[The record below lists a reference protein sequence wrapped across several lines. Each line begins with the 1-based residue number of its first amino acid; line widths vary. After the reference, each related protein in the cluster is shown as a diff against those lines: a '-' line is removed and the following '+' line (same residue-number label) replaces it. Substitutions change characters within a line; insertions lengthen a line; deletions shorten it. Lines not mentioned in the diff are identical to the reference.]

1 VTGPG
6 RRGGLLATIG
16 YVLVLA
22 FCSALSLA
30 GLGIGAVVAAAARFP
45 AVAAELDAAASA
57 GSRWSGAMLA
67 AVPTSEPSS
76 QLVLDYGF
84 SLVSVSLAVALLALR
99 ERSWSIRLF
108 ALAMIGSAGAF
119 NLQAYAAATAV
130 ESASG
135 LAIGLLHQVL
145 LPGVACAAYIL
156 ALTVFPT
163 AGEPDRA
170 GLARTALVAVGGGT
184 LLLVGSGIAL
194 LPQATSCVLFFGFL
208 VPLAGLTALPGN
220 IRHAQLAV
228 VRTQSRLLFS
238 VLAGA
243 FAVTLVLTVV
253 TGVLWWAGWTGLDL
267 VDPTARTPG
276 SGGLPIA
283 LLFWFSRLACIAIA
297 GAVLVATR
305 RGGSWTA
312 EHLFSRG
319 LVAALVGAMVAG
331 GHIVLRTLIG
341 PAIDQSTI
349 GGELALAAVSTVPV
363 ALLFLPL
370 YVRAERV
377 VDRLLYGTRPTPY
390 SVLAEIAALSRGT
403 STDAPDLAQVAE
415 AVGRGL
421 GATACRLTVLRPG
434 LRDRVY
440 NWAAPG
446 MSGEPVVEVLVRH
459 GVEPVGMIAVDQGA
473 VAGLHGQRQH
483 LLEDVADSLGA
494 VFQASRSGIELE
506 RQLRAAL
513 SYAGGI
519 AVSRRAVVAEMDWER
534 RRIERDLHDGAQHH
548 LVSLRLALGLVEH
561 QVSTAQLDP
570 ARSRLTQIAD
580 QIEVAEEILAETA
593 KGVSSPLLAELG
605 LVRALRQEL
614 GGGQP
619 PVPVDAAG
627 VDEEQ
632 GIPADVQAAV
642 YFCCL
647 EAVNNARKHAPGA
660 AIEVRLET
668 VEGRLRFTVRDEGP
682 GWDTTVKN
690 ASPGRGVRNV
700 AARVAAVGGR
710 VEIRSEPGAGT
721 TVEGSAPL
729 RAPESE
735 PSEAAAGGSGFR
747 PGAVA
752 LMTPSV
758 SLIDQV
764 RDAMRAAREL
774 YHGSA
779 RAAALR
785 ELAERL
791 DEPLRVAVGGP
802 PGAGSTTLVEAL
814 RAALEADRVKA
825 RADHPAV
832 RLIDTS
838 GAGQT
843 ASTQKILVHGAGPA
857 ALADASI
864 LLLRHRRVDGSA
876 PGEPPRHRSAL
887 TIGVLARVDEL
898 GAVGSTGE
906 GMELA
911 ERAAAEWATRP
922 EVRRR
927 CSVVVPVAGLLAAAA
942 ANLTDAQYQAL
953 RRLDEASGDLATASA
968 GTGPTGPVRPSPT
981 KRPRT
986 APMDDAAEQDLLDR
1000 FGAAGVRLATDLIR
1014 SGRAPTAAALAVEL
1028 TRHSG
1033 LPRLVE
1039 QIDVRLA
1046 RRAEGLKARSALRA
1060 LEALVRTEPP
1070 PTGSDGLRY
1079 RFDRIRSGTHELTEL
1094 DLVDALRSG
1103 ELDLTDDQRE
1113 SAELLLGAMGPD
1125 PRTRLAL
1132 APDAGS
1138 QEVAMVA
1145 SEQLARWQAM
1155 ATHPVSGK
1163 DVRDLAAT
1171 VALTCEQLL
1180 AGAGGR

>member
-1 VTGPG
+1 MSGPG

-22 FCSALSLA
+22 FCSVLSLA

-45 AVAAELDAAASA
+45 GGRRRA
-57 GSRWSGAMLA
+57 GRRGVGRQPLGRGRCWPRCRPANR
-67 AVPTSEPSS
+67 SS

-84 SLVSVSLAVALLALR
+84 SLVSVSLAVALLTLR

-108 ALAMIGSAGAF
+108 ALAVIGSAGAF

-135 LAIGLLHQVL
+135 LAIGPLHQVL

-253 TGVLWWAGWTGLDL
+253 TGVLWWAGWTGLVL

-319 LVAALVGAMVAG
+319 LVAALVGAMIAG

-341 PAIDQSTI
+341 PAIDQSTT

-440 NWAAPG
+440 DWAAPG
-446 MSGEPVVEVLVRH
+446 MGGRAGRRGPGAARRRAGRH
-459 GVEPVGMIAVDQGA
+459 DRGGPGRGGRAARAAPAPAGGRRRQPRRGVPGQPLGHRAGTPA
-473 VAGLHGQRQH
+473 AGRAGL
-483 LLEDVADSLGA
+483 
-494 VFQASRSGIELE
+494 
-506 RQLRAAL
+506 
-513 SYAGGI
+513 
-519 AVSRRAVVAEMDWER
+519 R
-534 RRIERDLHDGAQHH
+534 RRDRGVAAGRGRRDG
-548 LVSLRLALGLVEH
+548 LG
-561 QVSTAQLDP
+561 TAAHRAGP
-570 ARSRLTQIAD
+570 ARRGAAPPG
-580 QIEVAEEILAETA
+580 VAAA
-593 KGVSSPLLAELG
+593 RAGPGRAPGVDGPAG
-605 LVRALRQEL
+605 P
-614 GGGQP
+614 G
-619 PVPVDAAG
+619 PVPADPDRRPDRGGRGDPGRDGEGGVLAAAG
-627 VDEEQ
+627 RA
-632 GIPADVQAAV
+632 GPGPGA
-642 YFCCL
+642 
-647 EAVNNARKHAPGA
+647 APGA
-660 AIEVRLET
+660 
-668 VEGRLRFTVRDEGP
+668 GRRSAAGP
-682 GWDTTVKN
+682 GGRGGGGRGAADPGRRAGRGVLLLPGGGEQRPQARPRRGHRGAPGDRGGPAAVHRPRRGAGLGHHRQN

-735 PSEAAAGGSGFR
+735 PAEAADAGPGFR
-747 PGAVA
+747 PG
-752 LMTPSV
+752 
-758 SLIDQV
+758 
-764 RDAMRAAREL
+764 
-774 YHGSA
+774 
-779 RAAALR
+779 
-785 ELAERL
+785 
-791 DEPLRVAVGGP
+791 
-802 PGAGSTTLVEAL
+802 
-814 RAALEADRVKA
+814 
-825 RADHPAV
+825 
-832 RLIDTS
+832 
-838 GAGQT
+838 
-843 ASTQKILVHGAGPA
+843 
-857 ALADASI
+857 
-864 LLLRHRRVDGSA
+864 
-876 PGEPPRHRSAL
+876 
-887 TIGVLARVDEL
+887 
-898 GAVGSTGE
+898 
-906 GMELA
+906 
-911 ERAAAEWATRP
+911 
-922 EVRRR
+922 RRR
-927 CSVVVPVAGLLAAAA
+927 
-942 ANLTDAQYQAL
+942 
-953 RRLDEASGDLATASA
+953 R
-968 GTGPTGPVRPSPT
+968 
-981 KRPRT
+981 
-986 APMDDAAEQDLLDR
+986 
-1000 FGAAGVRLATDLIR
+1000 
-1014 SGRAPTAAALAVEL
+1014 
-1028 TRHSG
+1028 
-1033 LPRLVE
+1033 
-1039 QIDVRLA
+1039 
-1046 RRAEGLKARSALRA
+1046 
-1060 LEALVRTEPP
+1060 
-1070 PTGSDGLRY
+1070 
-1079 RFDRIRSGTHELTEL
+1079 
-1094 DLVDALRSG
+1094 
-1103 ELDLTDDQRE
+1103 
-1113 SAELLLGAMGPD
+1113 
-1125 PRTRLAL
+1125 
-1132 APDAGS
+1132 
-1138 QEVAMVA
+1138 
-1145 SEQLARWQAM
+1145 
-1155 ATHPVSGK
+1155 
-1163 DVRDLAAT
+1163 
-1171 VALTCEQLL
+1171 
-1180 AGAGGR
+1180 